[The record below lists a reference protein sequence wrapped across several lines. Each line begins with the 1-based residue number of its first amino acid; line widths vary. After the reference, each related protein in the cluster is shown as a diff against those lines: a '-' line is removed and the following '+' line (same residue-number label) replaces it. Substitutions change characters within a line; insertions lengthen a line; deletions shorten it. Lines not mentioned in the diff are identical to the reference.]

1 MYNMKGFV
9 FDMDGTLVENMA
21 FHFLAFDKQAERHGY
36 ELMRPI
42 TSRYYGWH
50 NKDIMPEV
58 IPPEFIERLGL
69 QFLSD
74 EKEAI
79 YRELYAGNVRLTA
92 GIDRLLADAKRCG
105 IKCAVGSAGPRVNVE
120 FIMREGDLFDR
131 MDAYVCADD
140 VTHCKPDPEIFLK
153 SCAKLG
159 LEPSEC
165 VVFEDAVAGIEAG
178 RAAGCH
184 TVGITTTISGQSLLD
199 AGADFVVPDFRG
211 LTAAEI
217 ERRLNLK

>member
-1 MYNMKGFV
+1 
-9 FDMDGTLVENMA
+9 MDGTLVENMA

-36 ELMRPI
+36 RLMRPI

-92 GIDRLLADAKRCG
+92 GIDCLLADAKRCG
-105 IKCAVGSAGPRVNVE
+105 VKCAVGSAGPRLNVE

-140 VTHCKPDPEIFLK
+140 VTNCKPDPEIFLK

-159 LEPSEC
+159 LDSSEC

-178 RAAGCH
+178 RAAGCR
-184 TVGITTTISGQSLLD
+184 TVGITTTISERSLLD

-211 LTAAEI
+211 LTVAEI